1 MNRNSWPPLLR
12 GIGMTIVLLA
22 AVISVMTAR
31 RETAQE
37 RVTRDAAWAKAEAAS
52 ADPVTESRNLAEL
65 RAEVQELRDEI
76 HEETVAEQVIGDP
89 WFDWLGF
96 LGTAVMASSFYAEW
110 YLRKNEKT

>member
-31 RETAQE
+31 QGRITREATL
-37 RVTRDAAWAKAEAAS
+37 AKAEANAAAPPVA
-52 ADPVTESRNLAEL
+52 ADRNLAEL
-65 RAEVQELRDEI
+65 RAEVHELREEVS
-76 HEETVAEQVIGDP
+76 EETMAEQVIGNP

-96 LGTAVMASSFYAEW
+96 LGTAVMSSSFYAEW